1 MNILKDKLK
10 QYILDYLGENRLMTL
25 ATAENNTPWAASVM
39 FAYDT
44 DLNLYFI
51 SDPDTRKAQNLL
63 NNPSVSVAI
72 NQHQKTPGK
81 ILGIQLEGTA
91 HMLDKNKSQNELEL
105 FKKRFDWADDYL
117 HDHELYKIKP
127 EKIYYLDDELF
138 GPGGRE
144 ILVVK

>member
-25 ATAENNTPWAASVM
+25 ATAENNPPWAASVM

-117 HDHELYKIKP
+117 HDPELSTIKP

>member
-1 MNILKDKLK
+1 MGIFKDKLK
-10 QYILDYLGENRLMTL
+10 QYILNYLGENRLMTL

>member
-39 FAYDT
+39 FAYDA

-51 SDPDTRKAQNLL
+51 SEPNTRKIQNLL
-63 NNPSVSVAI
+63 TNQKGSVAI
-72 NQHQKTPGK
+72 NQFQKSPGK
-81 ILGIQLEGTA
+81 ILAIQLEGVA
-91 HMLDKNKSQNELEL
+91 EMLDKNSNKKELEL
-105 FKKRFDWADDYL
+105 FKKRFDWAKKFL
-117 HDHELYKIKP
+117 ENHDLFKINPK
-127 EKIYYLDDELF
+127 KVYYLDDERF

-144 ILVVK
+144 ELII